1 MSHVIF
7 EACFYSKSIS
17 CLSEI
22 QVDLVFCII
31 SPNFVHYI
39 YYMLD
44 FEKEED
50 VQCILEE
57 FPSKMDKIKCWVLK

>member
-7 EACFYSKSIS
+7 GGCFYSKSIS

-22 QVDLVFCII
+22 QVDWVFCIL
-31 SPNFVHYI
+31 STNFVHYI

-44 FEKEED
+44 FKKEEGI
-50 VQCILEE
+50 QCILEG
-57 FPSKMDKIKCWVLK
+57 FPSKMDKIK